1 MATNDAI
8 NLNQL
13 KQSVFN
19 MKNYV
24 DTNMNSDNVYKG
36 YKQLMDYS
44 FDIDKDCSPKDG
56 FFDFS
61 ITTTDKYVAFYKA
74 IELDRE
80 YDFRDKRTFVKR
92 EITSKNYDL
101 SNGKGNNVKET
112 NLPYTLLYI
121 LSGYNGEDNIYIMT
135 SIYYGKK
142 YYLDESTGKSAY
154 ETNNKYISLLY
165 QINLS
170 KYDTTKDH
178 DFSDTIRY
186 IFSLNEFN
194 SNTLIQF
201 PLYKAYNNT
210 IAPVNLDSSAYIGNR
225 SISMSNTSNIPSLS
239 YLTGNNIFPH
249 AYTCSHLAVFGNN
262 NTIDNS
268 YNGFI
273 TGSSN
278 VLNPYASGS
287 GISSIVLAG
296 VKNKINEV
304 RQNSTQGFGVI
315 GQDLKVEG
323 SGLYIGAYG
332 TVPYSEVFAIC
343 QGTASE
349 DKTLLSVNR
358 TTGAVTSISTPT
370 EDNHLTTKKYVD
382 DKVAGIVN
390 SAPETLDTLN
400 ELAQALGN
408 DPNFATTVATQ
419 IGNKV
424 DKEEGKSLT
433 TNDLTNDLKANY
445 DAAYAYT
452 QAKHSYN
459 DLSDLPTIPSIDGLA
474 TEAYVNGKIV
484 SKYNQLDGV
493 PIEILPYEE
502 KLNSST
508 NEMVKLTTV
517 NISTL
522 KGNKL
527 YMTVPDCYRLRLT
540 YTQLN
545 GTDISCYTDY
555 NSGNLIIQTGE
566 KTESSIEILV
576 NDRVYTVTFK
586 TDTEDAKV
594 EKSIRYLSNKNTIE
608 YTPIEDYNPAT
619 KKYADD
625 IKASIVVPTK
635 TSELTNDSNFLTEHQ
650 SLDGYAKTSD
660 IPSIDG
666 LATQEFVSNAI
677 SEAND
682 TATDDEVKNAI
693 NAILGG
699 DYVE

>member
-19 MKNYV
+19 MKNYI

-44 FDIDKDCSPKDG
+44 FDIDKDCFPKDG

-101 SNGKGNNVKET
+101 TNGKGNNVKET

-201 PLYKAYNNT
+201 PLYKAYNGT
-210 IAPVNLDSSAYIGNR
+210 IAPVNLDSSAYIGNS

-278 VLNPYASGS
+278 VLNPYAGGS
-287 GISSIVLAG
+287 GIASIVLAG

-382 DKVAGIVN
+382 EHSLVDMIPILRQDDDTKKIYVDCNQMGTYKKYYIPNKYANIYYFYFIYTNDDGTETEITSIGGALTRDNFVKCYRNTSTQLVLIFGEKEKYTFTKVTKEISKSIFGYLPITNTTEWTPTGDYNPSTKKYVDDKVAGIVN

-408 DPNFATTVATQ
+408 DANFATTVSTQ
-419 IGNKV
+419 IGKKV
-424 DKEEGKSLT
+424 DKADGMSLT
-433 TNDLTNDLKANY
+433 HNDLTNELKANY
-445 DAAYAYT
+445 DAAYTYS

-459 DLSDLPTIPSIDGLA
+459 DLTDLPTIPSIEGLA
-474 TEAYVNGKIV
+474 TEEFVNNAI
-484 SKYNQLDGV
+484 
-493 PIEILPYEE
+493 
-502 KLNSST
+502 
-508 NEMVKLTTV
+508 
-517 NISTL
+517 
-522 KGNKL
+522 
-527 YMTVPDCYRLRLT
+527 
-540 YTQLN
+540 
-545 GTDISCYTDY
+545 
-555 NSGNLIIQTGE
+555 
-566 KTESSIEILV
+566 
-576 NDRVYTVTFK
+576 
-586 TDTEDAKV
+586 
-594 EKSIRYLSNKNTIE
+594 
-608 YTPIEDYNPAT
+608 AT
-619 KKYADD
+619 AG
-625 IKASIVVPTK
+625 S
-635 TSELTNDSNFLTEHQ
+635 
-650 SLDGYAKTSD
+650 SD
-660 IPSIDG
+660 I
-666 LATQEFVSNAI
+666 
-677 SEAND
+677 
-682 TATDDEVKNAI
+682 ATDEEVKNAI